1 MASRP
6 PEYYAALDAKLSSLL
21 PAVRKTLD
29 LDTSRW
35 FEEFVRAG
43 EYGLAVEVVLDKLVA
58 TDEIRRSDLMLQLLD
73 AAEAVGLS
81 GDSIDRVR
89 TRLGP
94 SAST

>member
-1 MASRP
+1 VASRP

-43 EYGLAVEVVLDKLVA
+43 EYGLAVEAALDKVVA
-58 TDEIRRSDLMLQLLD
+58 MSELPPSDLVLPLL
-73 AAEAVGLS
+73 AAETMGLS
-81 GDSIDRVR
+81 GASIDRVK